1 METWKNIGAFLT
13 GVAALLTALIGFIAY
28 LHDASSIK
36 IEDVKKNKPEV
47 QKHIVKLGFVNDP
60 DGWVNLRS
68 MPSASSSIL
77 TTLYNGDK
85 VEILNK
91 EGNWFKVKTIQN
103 NIGYIYVDR
112 LEMIQ

>member
-28 LHDASSIK
+28 LHDASLGN
-36 IEDVKKNKPEV
+36 VKKNQLEL

-60 DGWVNLRS
+60 DGWVNLRA
-68 MPSASSSIL
+68 MPSVESSIL

-85 VEILNK
+85 VEAMSTDA
-91 EGNWFKVKTIQN
+91 NWIRVKTNQN
-103 NIGYIYVDR
+103 MVGYIYFDR
-112 LEMIQ
+112 LEFIHE

>member
-28 LHDASSIK
+28 LHDASLGN
-36 IEDVKKNKPEV
+36 VKKNQPEV

-60 DGWVNLRS
+60 DGWVNLRA
-68 MPSASSSIL
+68 MPSVESSIL

-85 VEILNK
+85 VEIMNK

-103 NIGYIYVDR
+103 NIGYIYIDR
-112 LEMIQ
+112 LEMIK